1 MARDIPVYKGPASK
15 PVKKAKPLKSSSSGG
30 GGGSSGSSSSG
41 GGGGGSSSSDAK
53 KLKKQQNEQAR
64 DQATRELVQL
74 NANVDAKR
82 GQRAVNSGSK
92 LVLNRLVNGLMDVRD
107 EGLKSI
113 DWSLR
118 TKMDQIN
125 RTYNTSLKD
134 FRQNQLDNESSE
146 ADSSFVNLMNRARE
160 SGDLLAEAMSQG
172 AGESDVLRAQ
182 MQAVRNWSAN
192 QGEVNRSYFDTRT
205 SINAGITDLNNSTRT
220 ARINEET
227 SANSSRAQLWD
238 DYYNQASDVYTQMAN
253 LDQQNYLLSGEISAL
268 KDSRKQPLGVLS
280 YLGKGKDY
288 ENYKTP
294 KISTKLS
301 KSPDPYISPN
311 AKRAADMATRVW
323 EDPGVSAATKNWTGA
338 AGSTVKLNNAGLS
351 AAPMNLAR
359 KGPEG
364 ATLRKW

>member
-15 PVKKAKPLKSSSSGG
+15 PVKKAKPLKNGDSSGG
-30 GGGSSGSSSSG
+30 GGRGGGGGG
-41 GGGGGSSSSDAK
+41 GGGGGSSASDAK
-53 KLKKQQNEQAR
+53 KLKKQQNQQAR
-64 DQATRELVQL
+64 DQATRELVQID
-74 NANVDAKR
+74 ANIDAKR
-82 GQRAVNSGSK
+82 GQRGVNKGSK
-92 LVLNRLVNGLMDVRD
+92 LVLDRLVNGLSNVR
-107 EGLKSI
+107 EAGLQSI
-113 DWSLR
+113 EQSLR

-125 RTYNTSLKD
+125 RTYNASLGD
-134 FRQNQLDNESSE
+134 FRQNQQDNEAAES
-146 ADSSFVNLMNRARE
+146 DSSFENLMNRARE

-220 ARINEET
+220 AMINEET

-253 LDQQNYLLSGEISAL
+253 LDQQNYLLTGEITAL
-268 KDSRKQPLGVLS
+268 KDSRTNSQSVLKH
-280 YLGKGKDY
+280 LGKGKDF
-288 ENYKTP
+288 ETYKTP
-294 KISTKLS
+294 TLGRVRQLGGTQS
-301 KSPDPYISPN
+301 YVSPN
-311 AKRAADMATRVW
+311 AHRAADMATRAW
-323 EDPGVSAATKNWTGA
+323 EDPGVSAATKNWTGE
-338 AGSTVKLNNAGLS
+338 AGSSTKLNNTGLS
-351 AAPMNLAR
+351 AAPVNLAR

>member
-1 MARDIPVYKGPASK
+1 MARDIPVYSGPVSK
-15 PVKKAKPLKSSSSGG
+15 PVKKAKPLKSSSG
-30 GGGSSGSSSSG
+30 SG
-41 GGGGGSSSSDAK
+41 GGGGGSSSGGGGGGGSSSADAK

-64 DQATRELVQL
+64 DQATRDLVQI
-74 NANVDAKR
+74 NANIDAKR
-82 GQRAVNSGSK
+82 GQRAVNKGSK
-92 LVLNRLVNGLMDVRD
+92 LVLDRLVNGLDNVRD
-107 EGLKSI
+107 AGLKSI
-113 DWSLR
+113 GQSLR

-125 RTYNTSLKD
+125 RTYNTSLGD

-146 ADSSFVNLMNRARE
+146 ADSSFENLMNRARE

-220 ARINEET
+220 AMINEET

-253 LDQQNYLLSGEISAL
+253 LDQQNYLLGGEITAL
-268 KDSRKQPLGVLS
+268 KSSRKSSQSVLKH
-280 YLGKGKDY
+280 LGKGKDF
-288 ENYKTP
+288 ETYKAPRLKPTDGGV
-294 KISTKLS
+294 
-301 KSPDPYISPN
+301 PDPYVSSS
-311 AKRAADMATRVW
+311 AKRAADMATRAW

-351 AAPMNLAR
+351 AAPVNLAR